1 MASRLYPAIRK
12 NLQQHLREVMQ
23 QKEHKTGYYHDK
35 ISLWQELNRLGFFR
49 SNWHGSSQAWQPTTQ
64 QWQWFDWAISQPKTH
79 LFLGARGIGKTD
91 ILTIFRCVWHILH
104 NPRISILLLT
114 GTQHRS
120 REIVTLVGQM
130 LQALQIRLYTREP
143 GILRTY
149 EGRLQKS
156 PTLYSASITSRI
168 RGDHPDL
175 IIIEDPL
182 DEREGY
188 SHRKKESVMQS
199 INEAR
204 RMASEKVFLIGQF
217 VAPDDPYA
225 RLCQMEEIATLTA
238 WADQCPNLIQVRRE
252 EFVVQDNPMLAYSWA
267 INMEG
272 RFLAQQGE
280 LFAAITITDQLPS
293 QSLYAVLDP
302 AFGGSDRTALAVGG
316 CHFDE
321 TLHKDIIIA
330 WVFSW
335 SGSWHEHMRH
345 MVEILT
351 TMHVE
356 RLFYEGKR
364 HREIGEIFADFAI
377 ESEGFDTHINKQ
389 YKIEHVSGFV
399 GLDRLRLHASL
410 HQEQID
416 RIRRWHRNLPHDD
429 EVDALAMLTYRLF
442 HLDRSKQRFWNRTA

>member
-1 MASRLYPAIRK
+1 MVAKLYPTIRK
-12 NLQQHLREVMQ
+12 SLQQNLHQSMHQ
-23 QKEHKTGYYHDK
+23 QERSNLDHYDK
-35 ISLWQELNRLGFFR
+35 IALWQELNRLGFFQ
-49 SNWHGSSQAWQPTTQ
+49 SNWHGQSRPWQPTVQ

-79 LFLGARGIGKTD
+79 LFLGARGIGKTE
-91 ILTIFRCVWHILH
+91 ILTIFRCVWQILH

-114 GTQHRS
+114 GTQQRS
-120 REIVTLVGQM
+120 QEIVQLVAQM
-130 LQALQIRLYTREP
+130 LQALQIPLISSGR
-143 GILRTY
+143 GSFRTY
-149 EGRLQKS
+149 QGRQQKS

-188 SHRKKESVMQS
+188 SHRKKERVMQS

-204 RMASEKVFLIGQF
+204 RMAYEKVFLIGQF

-225 RLCQMEEIATLTA
+225 QLCQMDQIAILTA
-238 WADQCPNLIQVRRE
+238 WADQCPDLIQVRRE
-252 EFVVQDNPMLAYSWA
+252 EFVVQENPMLAYSWA

-272 RFLAQQGE
+272 RFLAPRGA
-280 LFAAITITDQLPS
+280 LFASITTTDQVPS
-293 QSLYAVLDP
+293 QPLYAVLDP

-316 CHFDE
+316 CHVDG
-321 TLHKDIIIA
+321 TLQKEIIIA

-335 SGSWHEHMRH
+335 SGSWHDHLH
-345 MVEILT
+345 QMVEILH
-351 TMHVE
+351 TMQVD

-364 HREIGEIFADFAI
+364 HQEIGEVFADFAI
-377 ESEGFDTHINKQ
+377 ESEGFDTHLNKR

-399 GLDRLRLHASL
+399 GLGRLRLHESL

-416 RIRRWHRNLPHDD
+416 RIRHWHTALPHDD

-442 HLDRSKQRFWNRTA
+442 HLDQSSRRFWKH